1 MSFVELFTKLFQS
14 PSDLFKWTREN
25 PTWGVLFVVL
35 MGCGALVNGY
45 AMSKVDLSE
54 AQEQMKSAEFTDQP
68 EFAELS
74 EAERQQAEQVMGSV
88 ADSMPMIT
96 VFTAAIVYDIGLA
109 LTLVLLAL
117 FLWLVAKQSTPE
129 PEYVNWFSLA
139 VWSSA
144 PLLLGHLALLIATL
158 FTGERP
164 EQPLAF
170 LTWLPNDW
178 TTWSG
183 ASVLQGIDIPLVLMI
198 VLMSIGYRV
207 YTGWSQVASACVVLI
222 PFVLFYGARLLTS
235 TYF

>member
-25 PTWGVLFVVL
+25 PSWGILFAVL
-35 MGCGALVNGY
+35 MVCGMLVNSY
-45 AMSKVDLSE
+45 AVSKVDLSE

-68 EFAELS
+68 EFAEMS
-74 EAERQQAEQVMGSV
+74 ETERQQAEQVMGSV

-96 VFTAAIVYDIGLA
+96 LFFAAFSYGIGLSV
-109 LTLVLLAL
+109 TLVLLAL
-117 FLWLVAKQSTPE
+117 FLWLVAKKFTPE

-158 FTGERP
+158 LTGEKP
-164 EQPLAF
+164 EPPLEF

-183 ASVLQGIDIPLVLMI
+183 AGVLQGFDIPLVLMI

-222 PFVLFYGARLLTS
+222 PFALFYGARLLIS
-235 TYF
+235 TYL